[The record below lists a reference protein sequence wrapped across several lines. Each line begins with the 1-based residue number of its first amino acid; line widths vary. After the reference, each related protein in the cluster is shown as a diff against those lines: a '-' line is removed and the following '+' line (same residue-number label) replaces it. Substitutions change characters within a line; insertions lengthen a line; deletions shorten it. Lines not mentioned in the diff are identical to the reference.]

1 MFYPGGICL
10 SNGFYQEQ
18 ADQLFDYVM
27 NFDAQKKFVM
37 LNTVM
42 ARGKQ
47 SVISHEKDVPE
58 TTIDTFTFDTKR
70 DVFFLAYLQEL
81 SIYSYL
87 LAWRKTQKLPSEEQ
101 PSFVLND
108 DLLSISAAC
117 TPR

>member
-1 MFYPGGICL
+1 MP
-10 SNGFYQEQ
+10 
-18 ADQLFDYVM
+18 
-27 NFDAQKKFVM
+27 
-37 LNTVM
+37 
-42 ARGKQ
+42 
-47 SVISHEKDVPE
+47 
-58 TTIDTFTFDTKR
+58 KR

-81 SIYSYL
+81 PIYSYM